1 MNKKLLYTSIT
12 TAALFV
18 GTQLGVNNAQA
29 DTATDNS
36 DTTNQTSATQGSAQT
51 ATNEKLATVK
61 PTSQQQYQANVQTAK
76 GNVATAQNQVNTT
89 QTKVATAQGQV
100 TNQSQLVAIGQS
112 QYDAGKAQV
121 DRAQQTLDANNQVLA
136 EAENKVDAAKSQ
148 TAAAETQI
156 PADQQ
161 QIAANKVAIANQPAT
176 EKKAQTAK
184 DAAVTALTQA
194 KTEQATAQSDADAA
208 SAVTAAKQATVDQ
221 ASAAQQKAATQANQ
235 AKVAVA
241 SAQDAVNKNTQAIN
255 SAKTAIQN
263 TTSQINANNQAVS
276 TAQAKV
282 TAAQAALAAAER
294 PTTTTESQN
303 KYDAAEF
310 PQSQLTGAETV
321 SVAYPSN
328 GKYVP
333 NADKINQYMFEYI
346 NQLRALNGQPV
357 LKQTSTLQNNAIAR
371 AAAQVDGGLDHTGS
385 SYAENLTQVYPQW
398 FMSDQET
405 AYNAVMGWY
414 DESNNVESG
423 SFGHRVNLIYSTG
436 DAGVAINL
444 AKHVA
449 AFEVDNAGMTEAQQ
463 DKYVDLFDNAHTNAA
478 TGTKA
483 LPAVTFNYVQT
494 TPADP
499 KKIAA
504 ANATLIAATAS
515 LNGLQNTGKTLAT
528 TLANQNASLQALQN
542 QTSGLQATVTTKQ
555 AQVQVAATSLKAAN
569 VALTQAQGQLATAQQ
584 QQLSPV
590 RNLKTSIAKT
600 AAAQVTATQAA
611 KNLASTKT
619 LIADLTA
626 ENARLAAV
634 LAQGQAQVDTAN
646 EQLAAGK
653 AQLDR
658 KKTDLAQFKQV
669 LGAARVDLAVAQ
681 GDLTATKAF
690 LARVEANKFTTTTAA
705 AADGIAE
712 TTNVDQSTGVTAP
725 HATATKTVANS
736 NGTINATST
745 SVDVSDGDVTTKLV
759 AGAKQQPVAAQA
771 TALPQTDEKQSASL
785 TVVGL
790 LAAGF
795 SLLGLTKLRKRA

>member
-76 GNVATAQNQVNTT
+76 GNVVTAQNQVNTT
-89 QTKVATAQGQV
+89 QAKVATAQGQV

-112 QYDAGKAQV
+112 QYDAGKARV
-121 DRAQQTLDANNQVLA
+121 DRAQQKLDANNQVLA

-184 DAAVTALTQA
+184 DAADTALTQA

-346 NQLRALNGQPV
+346 NQLRALNGQPA
-357 LKQTSTLQNNAIAR
+357 LKQTATLQNNAIAR
-371 AAAQVDGGLDHTGS
+371 AAAQDDGGLDHTGS

-414 DESNNVESG
+414 DESNNIESG

-463 DKYVDLFDNAHTNAA
+463 DKYVDLFDNAHANAA

-494 TPADP
+494 APADP

-528 TLANQNASLQALQN
+528 TLANQNASLQAL
-542 QTSGLQATVTTKQ
+542 
-555 AQVQVAATSLKAAN
+555 
-569 VALTQAQGQLATAQQ
+569 
-584 QQLSPV
+584 
-590 RNLKTSIAKT
+590 
-600 AAAQVTATQAA
+600 
-611 KNLASTKT
+611 
-619 LIADLTA
+619 
-626 ENARLAAV
+626 
-634 LAQGQAQVDTAN
+634 
-646 EQLAAGK
+646 
-653 AQLDR
+653 
-658 KKTDLAQFKQV
+658 
-669 LGAARVDLAVAQ
+669 
-681 GDLTATKAF
+681 
-690 LARVEANKFTTTTAA
+690 
-705 AADGIAE
+705 
-712 TTNVDQSTGVTAP
+712 
-725 HATATKTVANS
+725 
-736 NGTINATST
+736 
-745 SVDVSDGDVTTKLV
+745 
-759 AGAKQQPVAAQA
+759 
-771 TALPQTDEKQSASL
+771 
-785 TVVGL
+785 
-790 LAAGF
+790 
-795 SLLGLTKLRKRA
+795 

>member
-1 MNKKLLYTSIT
+1 
-12 TAALFV
+12 
-18 GTQLGVNNAQA
+18 
-29 DTATDNS
+29 
-36 DTTNQTSATQGSAQT
+36 
-51 ATNEKLATVK
+51 
-61 PTSQQQYQANVQTAK
+61 
-76 GNVATAQNQVNTT
+76 
-89 QTKVATAQGQV
+89 
-100 TNQSQLVAIGQS
+100 
-112 QYDAGKAQV
+112 
-121 DRAQQTLDANNQVLA
+121 
-136 EAENKVDAAKSQ
+136 
-148 TAAAETQI
+148 
-156 PADQQ
+156 
-161 QIAANKVAIANQPAT
+161 
-176 EKKAQTAK
+176 
-184 DAAVTALTQA
+184 
-194 KTEQATAQSDADAA
+194 
-208 SAVTAAKQATVDQ
+208 TAAKQATVDQ

-241 SAQDAVNKNTQAIN
+241 SAQDAVNKNTQAI
-255 SAKTAIQN
+255 SFVKIAIQN
-263 TTSQINANNQAVS
+263 TASQINANNQAVS

-328 GKYVP
+328 GEYVP

-346 NQLRALNGQPV
+346 NQLRALNGQPA
-357 LKQTSTLQNNAIAR
+357 LKQTATLQNNAIAR
-371 AAAQVDGGLDHTGS
+371 AAAQVEGGLDHTGS

-423 SFGHRVNLIYSTG
+423 SFGHRINLIYSTG
-436 DAGVAINL
+436 NAGVAINL

-463 DKYVDLFDNAHTNAA
+463 DKYDDLFYNAHTNAA

-494 TPADP
+494 APADS

-569 VALTQAQGQLATAQQ
+569 VALTQAQGQLAMAQQ

-590 RNLKTSIAKT
+590 RNLKTAIAKT

-611 KNLASTKT
+611 KNLASAKT
-619 LIADLTA
+619 LVADLTA
-626 ENARLAAV
+626 ENARLAAEIAALPARIASMKAQIATAEQQIAV
-634 LAQGQAQVDTAN
+634 AKAMLAQGQAQVDTAN

-658 KKTDLAQFKQV
+658 KKTDLAQLKQV

-705 AADGIAE
+705 AADRIAE
-712 TTNVDQSTGVTAP
+712 TTNVAQSTGVTAP
-725 HATATKTVANS
+725 HATATKAVANS

-771 TALPQTDEKQSASL
+771 TALPQTDEKQSSSLMAVGLFAASL
-785 TVVGL
+785 ALFGL
-790 LAAGF
+790 V
-795 SLLGLTKLRKRA
+795 KPRKHA

>member
-112 QYDAGKAQV
+112 QYDAGKARV

-759 AGAKQQPVAAQA
+759 AGANQQPVAAQA

>member
-76 GNVATAQNQVNTT
+76 GNVVTAQNQVNTT
-89 QTKVATAQGQV
+89 QAKVATAQGQV

-112 QYDAGKAQV
+112 QYDAGKARV

-346 NQLRALNGQPV
+346 NQLRALNGQPA
-357 LKQTSTLQNNAIAR
+357 LKQTATLQNNAIAR

-414 DESNNVESG
+414 DESNNIESG

-463 DKYVDLFDNAHTNAA
+463 DKYVDLFDNAHANAA

-494 TPADP
+494 APADP

-569 VALTQAQGQLATAQQ
+569 VALTQAQGQLAMAQQ

-590 RNLKTSIAKT
+590 RNLKTAIAKT

-611 KNLASTKT
+611 KNLASAKT
-619 LIADLTA
+619 LVADLTA

>member
-1 MNKKLLYTSIT
+1 M
-12 TAALFV
+12 
-18 GTQLGVNNAQA
+18 
-29 DTATDNS
+29 
-36 DTTNQTSATQGSAQT
+36 
-51 ATNEKLATVK
+51 
-61 PTSQQQYQANVQTAK
+61 
-76 GNVATAQNQVNTT
+76 
-89 QTKVATAQGQV
+89 
-100 TNQSQLVAIGQS
+100 
-112 QYDAGKAQV
+112 
-121 DRAQQTLDANNQVLA
+121 
-136 EAENKVDAAKSQ
+136 
-148 TAAAETQI
+148 
-156 PADQQ
+156 
-161 QIAANKVAIANQPAT
+161 
-176 EKKAQTAK
+176 
-184 DAAVTALTQA
+184 TQA

-208 SAVTAAKQATVDQ
+208 SAVTAAKQTTVDQ

-241 SAQDAVNKNTQAIN
+241 SAQDAVNKNTQAI
-255 SAKTAIQN
+255 SSVKTAIQN
-263 TTSQINANNQAVS
+263 TASQINANNQAVS

-328 GKYVP
+328 DKYVP

-346 NQLRALNGQPV
+346 NQLRALNGQPA
-357 LKQTSTLQNNAIAR
+357 LKQTATLQNNAIAR

-414 DESNNVESG
+414 DESNNIESG

-463 DKYVDLFDNAHTNAA
+463 DKYVDLFGNAHTNAA

-494 TPADP
+494 APADP

-569 VALTQAQGQLATAQQ
+569 VALTQAQGQLAMAQQ

-619 LIADLTA
+619 LVADLTA
-626 ENARLAAV
+626 ENARLAAEIAALPARITSMKARIATAEQQIAVAKSV

-658 KKTDLAQFKQV
+658 KKTDLAQLKQV

-705 AADGIAE
+705 AADRIAE
-712 TTNVDQSTGVTAP
+712 TTNVAQSTGVTAP

-745 SVDVSDGDVTTKLV
+745 SVDVSDGDATTKLV
-759 AGAKQQPVAAQA
+759 AGAKQQPVVAQA
-771 TALPQTDEKQSASL
+771 TALPQTDEKQSSSL
-785 TVVGL
+785 MAVGL

-795 SLLGLTKLRKRA
+795 SLLGLTKLRKRD

>member
-1 MNKKLLYTSIT
+1 M
-12 TAALFV
+12 
-18 GTQLGVNNAQA
+18 
-29 DTATDNS
+29 
-36 DTTNQTSATQGSAQT
+36 
-51 ATNEKLATVK
+51 
-61 PTSQQQYQANVQTAK
+61 
-76 GNVATAQNQVNTT
+76 
-89 QTKVATAQGQV
+89 
-100 TNQSQLVAIGQS
+100 
-112 QYDAGKAQV
+112 
-121 DRAQQTLDANNQVLA
+121 
-136 EAENKVDAAKSQ
+136 
-148 TAAAETQI
+148 
-156 PADQQ
+156 
-161 QIAANKVAIANQPAT
+161 
-176 EKKAQTAK
+176 
-184 DAAVTALTQA
+184 
-194 KTEQATAQSDADAA
+194 
-208 SAVTAAKQATVDQ
+208 
-221 ASAAQQKAATQANQ
+221 
-235 AKVAVA
+235 
-241 SAQDAVNKNTQAIN
+241 
-255 SAKTAIQN
+255 
-263 TTSQINANNQAVS
+263 
-276 TAQAKV
+276 

-346 NQLRALNGQPV
+346 NQLRALNGQPA
-357 LKQTSTLQNNAIAR
+357 LKQTATLQNNAIAR

-414 DESNNVESG
+414 DESNNIESG

-494 TPADP
+494 APADP

-542 QTSGLQATVTTKQ
+542 QTSGLQATVTIKQ

-584 QQLSPV
+584 QQLLPV

-611 KNLASTKT
+611 KNLASAKT
-619 LIADLTA
+619 LVADLTA
-626 ENARLAAV
+626 ENARLAAEIAA
-634 LAQGQAQVDTAN
+634 LPARIASMKARIATA
-646 EQLAAGK
+646 EQQLAAGK

-705 AADGIAE
+705 AADRIAE
-712 TTNVDQSTGVTAP
+712 TTNVAQSTGVTAP

-745 SVDVSDGDVTTKLV
+745 NVDVSDGDATTKLV

-771 TALPQTDEKQSASL
+771 TALPQTDEKQSSSL
-785 TVVGL
+785 MAVGL
-790 LAAGF
+790 LAV
-795 SLLGLTKLRKRA
+795 SLALFGLVKPRKHA

>member
-1 MNKKLLYTSIT
+1 M
-12 TAALFV
+12 
-18 GTQLGVNNAQA
+18 
-29 DTATDNS
+29 
-36 DTTNQTSATQGSAQT
+36 
-51 ATNEKLATVK
+51 
-61 PTSQQQYQANVQTAK
+61 
-76 GNVATAQNQVNTT
+76 
-89 QTKVATAQGQV
+89 
-100 TNQSQLVAIGQS
+100 
-112 QYDAGKAQV
+112 
-121 DRAQQTLDANNQVLA
+121 
-136 EAENKVDAAKSQ
+136 
-148 TAAAETQI
+148 
-156 PADQQ
+156 
-161 QIAANKVAIANQPAT
+161 
-176 EKKAQTAK
+176 
-184 DAAVTALTQA
+184 
-194 KTEQATAQSDADAA
+194 
-208 SAVTAAKQATVDQ
+208 
-221 ASAAQQKAATQANQ
+221 
-235 AKVAVA
+235 
-241 SAQDAVNKNTQAIN
+241 
-255 SAKTAIQN
+255 
-263 TTSQINANNQAVS
+263 
-276 TAQAKV
+276 
-282 TAAQAALAAAER
+282 
-294 PTTTTESQN
+294 
-303 KYDAAEF
+303 
-310 PQSQLTGAETV
+310 TGAETV

-346 NQLRALNGQPV
+346 NQLRALNGQPA
-357 LKQTSTLQNNAIAR
+357 LKQTATLQNNAIAR
-371 AAAQVDGGLDHTGS
+371 AAAQVDGGLDHTGF

-463 DKYVDLFDNAHTNAA
+463 DEYDDLFDNAHTNAA

-515 LNGLQNTGKTLAT
+515 LNGLQNTGKTLAA

-555 AQVQVAATSLKAAN
+555 AQVQVTATSLKAAN

-590 RNLKTSIAKT
+590 RNLKTAIAKT
-600 AAAQVTATQAA
+600 AAAQATATQAA
-611 KNLASTKT
+611 KNLASAKT
-619 LIADLTA
+619 LVADLTA
-626 ENARLAAV
+626 ENARLAAEIAALPARIATMNARIATAEQQLAAAKAM
-634 LAQGQAQVDTAN
+634 LAQGQAQLDTAN
-646 EQLAAGK
+646 DQLAAGK

-658 KKTDLAQFKQV
+658 KKIDLAQLKQV

-690 LARVEANKFTTTTAA
+690 LARVEANKFTPTTTTAA
-705 AADGIAE
+705 VADGIAE

-745 SVDVSDGDVTTKLV
+745 SVDVSDGKLV

-771 TALPQTDEKQSASL
+771 TALPQTDEKQSSSL
-785 TVVGL
+785 MAVGL

-795 SLLGLTKLRKRA
+795 SLLGLTKLRKRD